1 MTFPT
6 PHGDKLKALRENDKL
21 PDSDKDGVE
30 AAIQK
35 YEEWISESKEI
46 IKGGEE
52 LVQRLVKSLN
62 CYKNWIDLDLI
73 FDSQND
79 FLYRDKGQLKLDNTI
94 LEEFLPILVSGCFP
108 DCEAFHELHL
118 GPTNA
123 LAQVYF
129 DSNLQNTKVGGGMT
143 IRTKDHDFA
152 LARPLFIK
160 SSHNRNF
167 NDFREETTYLA
178 YVATEIKAN
187 LDKTM
192 FQEAG
197 ATALDLKIALPYSRY
212 FLLCEWLDMKLVSS
226 APTAIEEVIVLRKA
240 KRMRANLRQS
250 FTTAE
255 GRRQNRG
262 DFKAH
267 LESHPLCPNAFDRY
281 LENLDQLLTGGI
293 GNEQDVLERG
303 WF

>member
-21 PDSDKDGVE
+21 PDSDKTGVE
-30 AAIQK
+30 AAIEK
-35 YEEWISESKEI
+35 YEEWISQSKEI

-52 LVQRLVKSLN
+52 LVQRLVESLN
-62 CYKNWIDLDLI
+62 CYRNWIDLDFV
-73 FDSQND
+73 FDSPND

-94 LEEFLPILVSGCFP
+94 LEEFLPILVNGYFP
-108 DCEAFHELHL
+108 DCQTFHELHL
-118 GPTNA
+118 GPTKA
-123 LAQVYF
+123 LAQVYL
-129 DSNLQNTKVGGGMT
+129 DSNLQNTKAGGGMT

-152 LARPLFIK
+152 LTRPLLIK
-160 SSHNRNF
+160 SSHNINF
-167 NDFREETTYLA
+167 SDSREETTYLA
-178 YVATEIKAN
+178 YVATEIKTN
-187 LDKTM
+187 LDQAM

-197 ATALDLKIALPYSRY
+197 ATALDLKLALPYSRY

-250 FTTAE
+250 FTTAK
-255 GRRQNRG
+255 GRRQHR
-262 DFKAH
+262 DEFKAH

-281 LENLDQLLTGGI
+281 LENLDQLLTGSI